1 MKTWFQKITAG
12 IILVAIV
19 AMVALPGG
27 VLLFPKKA
35 EAQTSCIA
43 GLIMGFISKLIGGL
57 MTVMSIPIQNQP
69 MQSSTASSAGS
80 NFGSWVKVCI
90 IEPMVKALV
99 KEMIHQFLASIVDW
113 INNGFDSSGPRFISD
128 IEGFFADV
136 VDRGVGQ
143 MIYGSDLKF
152 LCSPFALDIRLALGL
167 QYWGPKFRDRIRC
180 TLSDVIGNVTS
191 AGDRLAYRNSWQSW
205 LDLTTK
211 PQNNPYGAFALAK
224 SELEIRIANQKFTAG
239 KEADWGSGFLATKR
253 CVPLDPGLAEGRPMS
268 DPILAEGE
276 PICERWE
283 TVTPGK
289 LVQEGIGKVVGA
301 QVDEYVSATDIDAI
315 FVALF
320 DQMIGSIFSAA
331 GIFSGTTKGTNYYR
345 NKFESDKA
353 AGVFNVGSGATAPAG
368 VEGFNCSTIGNYARV
383 DNVNVS
389 YINSAVTPPT
399 TRNVKDPLNGAIA
412 TPWPDKDTPS
422 SVPPSTT
429 PTSQSQVYSL
439 LTKYCGQL
447 GFWTGAQG
455 AVDNVA
461 SSSIPPVNQSGQEP
475 MPSINIAMNINGS
488 ALTKSSAVL
497 SVSGIGTYLSSY
509 ANDGSTMPAGDSFSF
524 GTAVA
529 CPATNGSQGWG
540 EVEYNVSSSV
550 STYLDKIIIYPA
562 TTIKQSGSGDIYDA
576 WNLLNGITLKIYN
589 GAAEV
594 GSQVVS
600 GVTTPDPITINLCSA
615 SPTIGCQLSTKIR
628 LLSSG
633 TGNVGLS
640 RSGCVALAEL
650 QALNHPRPTI
660 SITSEA
666 VDTVAVGGTFDYTT
680 GVEGKD
686 FKGEA
691 TAVGYTGTVDITM
704 AGTYDITYTAT
715 DSAGVNSN
723 PLVRKIT
730 VGSGGGGSGGS
741 APPPTTPPPPPPLI
755 PQ

>member
-128 IEGFFADV
+128 IEGFFAGV

-315 FVALF
+315 FAALYN
-320 DQMIGSIFSAA
+320 QMIGTIFSAA
-331 GIFSGTTKGTNYYR
+331 GIFSGTTRNTNYYR
-345 NKFESDKA
+345 NKFQSDLA

-368 VEGFNCSTIGNYARV
+368 FESFDCSTIGNYA
-383 DNVNVS
+383 
-389 YINSAVTPPT
+389 
-399 TRNVKDPLNGAIA
+399 LNGNTVSVISGNTT
-412 TPWPDKDTPS
+412 TPVSGYPWTDRNDTP
-422 SVPPSTT
+422 T
-429 PTSQSQVYSL
+429 PLTQSQVYSL

-461 SSSIPPVNQSGQEP
+461 NNSIPPVNQSGQEP
-475 MPSINIAMNINGS
+475 AVSVNIAMKVFGGVASQS
-488 ALTKSSAVL
+488 A
-497 SVSGIGTYLSSY
+497 TYLGY
-509 ANDGSTMPAGDSFSF
+509 GAEYGNDGSTFGGSVGYNSGIAVTEEAAGGTFWEVDLSRVTDQSRYLEEIVITPA
-524 GTAVA
+524 VRI
-529 CPATNGSQGWG
+529 NGSMDEYGWTKL
-540 EVEYNVSSSV
+540 NNATVSV
-550 STYLDKIIIYPA
+550 CKT
-562 TTIKQSGSGDIYDA
+562 G
-576 WNLLNGITLKIYN
+576 
-589 GAAEV
+589 
-594 GSQVVS
+594 VVS
-600 GVTTPDPITINLCSA
+600 CSSTTAFYNETLGTFTGASQIRIPLCATGSVRCE
-615 SPTIGCQLSTKIR
+615 PVGKIR
-628 LLSSG
+628 I
-633 TGNVGLS
+633 S
-640 RSGCVALAEL
+640 RVTKELALAEL
-650 QALNHPRPTI
+650 EALNHPRPTI

-666 VDTVAVGGTFDYTT
+666 VNRVAVGGTFDYTK
-680 GVEGKD
+680 GIEGKD
-686 FKGEA
+686 FKGVA
-691 TAVGYTGTVDITM
+691 TDVGYTGTVDTTM

-715 DSAGVNSN
+715 DLARVNSN

-730 VGSGGGGSGGS
+730 VGGGGI
-741 APPPTTPPPPPPLI
+741 APPPPPPPLSPI